1 MKRFSKCNTKKGFTL
16 LEVLLATAI
25 LVIISSMLMEG
36 FISAMGF
43 SYNSSVYSR
52 SASYNSQLCLTKL
65 AEWTMYADNVAS
77 YNTTTKK
84 YVEKPA
90 AYYEVGKYAD
100 KTSVKT
106 LYFPSNISGKSLGY
120 VKVAVYEKKDVDI
133 SANNLG
139 SFKTEKIK
147 NDGSTGYVDK
157 VADNRTILFYY
168 PTNNGSGSYYGN
180 THLYLKGGVKVWC
193 YEDKDSEG
201 NITGVH
207 EIT

>member
-1 MKRFSKCNTKKGFTL
+1 MKRFSKINSKKGFTL

-36 FISAMGF
+36 FIAAMGF

-52 SASYNSQLCLTKL
+52 SAAYNSQLCLTKL
-65 AEWTMYADNVAS
+65 ATWTMYADNIAS
-77 YNTTTKK
+77 YNTTTGK
-84 YVEKPA
+84 YVEKTA
-90 AYYEVGKYAD
+90 AYKEVGEFAD
-100 KTSVKT
+100 ASSTKT
-106 LYFPSNISGKSLGY
+106 LYFPSGISGKSLGY
-120 VKVAVYEKKDVDI
+120 VKVAVYEEGDVKI

-139 SFKTEKIK
+139 SFSSTEKIK
-147 NDGSTGYVDK
+147 DNSEK

-193 YEDKDSEG
+193 WEEKDAEG
-201 NITGVH
+201 NITAVH